1 MSPLLVTWFTMLV
14 ATSETASV
22 VLIFLSISIHTHQ
35 VVDPVQLGE
44 VRDCSGAMLAQRG
57 RADLLDTH
65 QVVDPVQLDE
75 VRDCSGDVGPTRA
88 RGSRPPG
95 AVWGESNVIG
105 WRGGGE
111 ARTWGNFMEMGKVE
125 AVGRRGG
132 GGWEASGWWRPLRR
146 RTTGVGGGVSMTW
159 HVENWENEL
168 VGCSYIVL
176 YDMMK
181 VFLKMNLIPTSLLF
195 YNVQEV
201 SFIDIYI
208 YTPFVL
214 NCRSLANQL

>member
-75 VRDCSGDVGPTRA
+75 VRDCSGAMLAQRGHADLALLA
-88 RGSRPPG
+88 RF
-95 AVWGESNVIG
+95 GENP
-105 WRGGGE
+105 
-111 ARTWGNFMEMGKVE
+111 M
-125 AVGRRGG
+125 
-132 GGWEASGWWRPLRR
+132 
-146 RTTGVGGGVSMTW
+146 
-159 HVENWENEL
+159 
-168 VGCSYIVL
+168 
-176 YDMMK
+176 
-181 VFLKMNLIPTSLLF
+181 
-195 YNVQEV
+195 
-201 SFIDIYI
+201 
-208 YTPFVL
+208 
-214 NCRSLANQL
+214 